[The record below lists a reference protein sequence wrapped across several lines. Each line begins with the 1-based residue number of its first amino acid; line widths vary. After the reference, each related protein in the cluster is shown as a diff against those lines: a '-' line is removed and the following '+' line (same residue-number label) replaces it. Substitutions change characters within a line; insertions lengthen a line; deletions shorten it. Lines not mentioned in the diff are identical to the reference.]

1 MNKLNLLF
9 LCCFGFAEKTLAQEE
24 KLKANDLFL
33 TSSPGL
39 VLADK
44 APSSI
49 EKPTNP
55 KTFGVSLLNLW
66 QGGAIEATPFW
77 FSNKPQY
84 TYQDWIK
91 KKVLFFETFNISA
104 ATFREEDRNILS
116 AGFRSTIFRSYSK
129 AAIKKLTSQEDKI
142 IELLTPGSVGATLD
156 EEKIKEESDKLD
168 AMEQRGFYALEIAG
182 AMLGSGK
189 ENDFENIVLE
199 KSGIWM
205 NFRLSPLN
213 NGLDFVAL
221 FRYSWTNNA
230 NNITIPENEFYDYG
244 LSLNYEKSAFNI
256 SGEYVFRHDN
266 NLNEQYKRLAF
277 SGAYQLN
284 PNMALVASFGKN
296 FAKEDNIIALFGINF
311 GLVNNRIKEGD
322 EDE

>member
-1 MNKLNLLF
+1 MSKVTLLI
-9 LCCFGFAEKTLAQEE
+9 LICLSIAGKTIAQQEQ
-24 KLKANDLFL
+24 LKANDLFL

-39 VLADK
+39 VLSDK

-49 EKPTNP
+49 EKPMNP

-84 TYQDWIK
+84 TYQDWIN

-104 ATFREEDRNILS
+104 ATFREEERNILS

-129 AAIKKLTSQEDKI
+129 AAIKKLTRQEDKI
-142 IELLTPGSVGATLD
+142 IDVLTPGAVGTELD

-189 ENDFENIVLE
+189 ENDFENLVLD

-230 NNITIPENEFYDYG
+230 NNLAIPQNEFYDYG

-266 NLNEQYKRLAF
+266 NLNERYKRLAF

-296 FAKEDNIIALFGINF
+296 FARQDNIIALFGINF
-311 GLVNNRIKEGD
+311 GLVKDRIGAGD
-322 EDE
+322 ED